1 MKLFKIVFLLSLLT
15 NLNLAFA
22 HGEDK
27 PGPNSGYI
35 RMPGA
40 YHTEIIQDGKS
51 ALKVYILDLQ
61 FKNPSTDQ
69 NKLEISHSSKVKATC
84 EPKDNYYQCTFP
96 ETVDL
101 LKKGNLTVAS
111 QLHIPL
117 QERLVRLFLQ
127 LNQIWDFNNLFIF
140 CKGFSNS

>member
-101 LKKGNLTVAS
+101 SKKGNLTVAS
-111 QLHIPL
+111 QRKDQVGMVVSYPL
-117 QERLVRLFLQ
+117 PLKFEKPK
-127 LNQIWDFNNLFIF
+127 NTE
-140 CKGFSNS
+140 KAHGAHH